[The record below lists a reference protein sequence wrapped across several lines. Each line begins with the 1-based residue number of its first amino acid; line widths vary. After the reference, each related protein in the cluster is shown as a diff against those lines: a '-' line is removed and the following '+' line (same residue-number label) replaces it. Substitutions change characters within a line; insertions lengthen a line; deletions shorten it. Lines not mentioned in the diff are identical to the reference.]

1 MEFKK
6 ITTAGSGVLGAQVT
20 FHAAFQGYQVSL
32 YDLNEQVLEK
42 ARKRFHDLKEIYKR
56 ELKATQRQVDEAYLR
71 IEYFTDLKQA
81 VRDADLLIESIPED
95 PKIKR
100 DFYQQLAL
108 VAPLKT
114 IFVTNS
120 STLVPS
126 LFAEDTGR
134 PKQFLALHFANE
146 IWKHNTAEIMGHQFT
161 DAAVFE
167 RIVNFAV
174 SLNMVPIELHKEQ
187 SGYILD
193 SLLIP
198 LLNATMN
205 LLVNEVADPQ
215 SIDKAWVIGSGAVLG
230 PCAIL
235 DLVGLNTVY
244 NIHKIGAER
253 TRNPNELKKMNYLK
267 ENFIDKGRLG
277 KVSGQGFYTYPNPE
291 FENPDFYKSK

>member
-20 FHAAFQGYQVSL
+20 FHTAFQGYQVSL
-32 YDLNEQVLEK
+32 YDLNEDVLEK
-42 ARKRFHDLKEIYKR
+42 AKKRFQDLKEIYKR
-56 ELKATQRQVDEAYLR
+56 ELKATQKAVDDAYLR

-100 DFYQQLAL
+100 EFYQQLAL
-108 VAPLKT
+108 VAPVKT

-146 IWKHNTAEIMGHQFT
+146 IWKHNTAEIMGHELT
-161 DAAVFE
+161 DLAVFD
-167 RIVNFAV
+167 RIVEFAV

-205 LLVNEVADPQ
+205 LLVNKVADPQ
-215 SIDKAWVIGSGAVLG
+215 AIDKAWVIGSGATLG

-267 ENFIDKGRLG
+267 ENFIDKGKLG

>member
-20 FHAAFQGYQVSL
+20 FHTAFQGYQVSL
-32 YDLNEQVLEK
+32 YDLNEEVLGK
-42 ARKRFHDLKEIYKR
+42 AKKRFQDLKEIYKR
-56 ELKATQRQVDEAYLR
+56 ELKATQKAVDDAYLR

-100 DFYQQLAL
+100 EFYQQLAL
-108 VAPLKT
+108 VAPVKT

-146 IWKHNTAEIMGHQFT
+146 IWKHNTAEIMGHELT
-161 DAAVFE
+161 DLAVFE
-167 RIVNFAV
+167 RIVEFAV

-205 LLVNEVADPQ
+205 LLVNKVADPQ
-215 SIDKAWVIGSGAVLG
+215 AIDKAWVIGSGATLG

-267 ENFIDKGRLG
+267 ENFIDKGKLG